1 MSKGL
6 SNINSVLNGVI
17 RKLGVDRGLRE
28 STLKNMWPEVVG
40 DKFKKSSKLV
50 SVIKKGNYDVLLVA
64 VYTASVSQ
72 ELMLF
77 KSSLLKKISPIAH
90 SLEFFPKDIIF
101 NTKMWMEF
109 YEETDKIEES
119 VHILIK
125 KPIDSELKDIQVPEN
140 LINQIKESISSQNFS
155 TPEMKDRMMNTILK
169 DIKTQIWRKNNGF
182 PICENCGIPLN
193 IYKKDET
200 PLCPS
205 CKYN

>member
-1 MSKGL
+1 MNKGL

-28 STLKNMWPEVVG
+28 STLKNIWPEIIG
-40 DKFKKSSKLV
+40 DRFKNSSKLI
-50 SVIKKGNYDVLLVA
+50 SIIKKGNYDVLLVA
-64 VYTASVSQ
+64 VQTASVSQ
-72 ELMLF
+72 ELMLN
-77 KSSLLKKISPIAH
+77 KISILKKISSIAH
-90 SLEFFPKDIIF
+90 SLEFFPKDIMF
-101 NTKMWMEF
+101 NTKLWMEF
-109 YEETDKIEES
+109 YQETDKVEDS

-125 KPIDSELKDIQVPEN
+125 KPIDSELKDIQVPES
-140 LINQIKESISSQNFS
+140 LINQVRESVNSQNFS
-155 TPEMKDRMMNTILK
+155 TPEMKDRMMNTILR